1 MFEWMQSWKALGRF
15 VCTERFEAQLI
26 ERSSRR
32 GVVADDA
39 AIVGHYSSLI
49 EAPDQ

>member
-1 MFEWMQSWKALGRF
+1 LNGCKAGRLSEDF

-26 ERSSRR
+26 ERSSR

>member
-1 MFEWMQSWKALGRF
+1 LNGCKAGRLSEDF

-26 ERSSRR
+26 EKSSRR